1 MIEQTNP
8 SSAALAVAEL
18 GDLVKPGNLVEPIKL
33 AAPGK
38 STKIKRL
45 GDPPK
50 NDSVERCLQA
60 WNRTY
65 TLASLDPSDTRLAP
79 TSDRDDRFAREQGSI
94 AFRDAMPPLVG
105 DHNIGDFIACITYG
119 MLRGIFDR
127 EESRDLL
134 HAAKVALALLRVQAR

>member
-65 TLASLDPSDTRLAP
+65 TLASLDPATP
-79 TSDRDDRFAREQGSI
+79 G
-94 AFRDAMPPLVG
+94 
-105 DHNIGDFIACITYG
+105 
-119 MLRGIFDR
+119 
-127 EESRDLL
+127 
-134 HAAKVALALLRVQAR
+134 